1 MGFLI
6 CFYFLMRPN
15 DGVLEGELTVSQ
27 LDVHYGHFCDFVCT
41 RSVNFSIFLFF
52 SFFFPPPFDSVQK
65 NVCIGLSLKNETFLV
80 TADNIHILK

>member
-52 SFFFPPPFDSVQK
+52 FPLHLTLSRKMYVLVFRRRMKPFW
-65 NVCIGLSLKNETFLV
+65 
-80 TADNIHILK
+80 